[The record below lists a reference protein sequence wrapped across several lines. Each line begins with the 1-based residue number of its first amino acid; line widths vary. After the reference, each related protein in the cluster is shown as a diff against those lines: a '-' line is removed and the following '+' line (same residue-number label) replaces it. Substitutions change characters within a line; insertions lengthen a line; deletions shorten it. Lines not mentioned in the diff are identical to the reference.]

1 IKLNQLKQKLKNA
14 SEVEGIGKTRLI
26 LDSLISAFKY
36 ETSFDDFFSFQ
47 FYNLNNKERGTYA
60 TTGIMHRFQSKKNK
74 KEFKKYLRN
83 KSLFCQMFNK
93 YLNRSTIYLNNH
105 NNEKVI
111 SWITKYK
118 TFIAKPVA
126 GQTGLSVEKIN
137 LNDYG
142 DLNELLNYLKVN
154 KLNLLEERIVQHNRL
169 QSLHPMSVNS
179 IRVITNVVNNKVE
192 ILGACLKIGVNRV
205 VDNRGVV
212 APIDVETGIVCGPA
226 RSNEFIY

>member
-1 IKLNQLKQKLKNA
+1 
-14 SEVEGIGKTRLI
+14 
-26 LDSLISAFKY
+26 
-36 ETSFDDFFSFQ
+36 
-47 FYNLNNKERGTYA
+47 
-60 TTGIMHRFQSKKNK
+60 
-74 KEFKKYLRN
+74 
-83 KSLFCQMFNK
+83 
-93 YLNRSTIYLNNH
+93 
-105 NNEKVI
+105 
-111 SWITKYK
+111 
-118 TFIAKPVA
+118 
-126 GQTGLSVEKIN
+126 N

-226 RSNEFIY
+226 RSNEFIYKMYYSHPTTNQKIISLEIPYWTEVL